1 VRLKPGCVRSLRT
14 QQRALCSM
22 PIFEPRPVFGLVG
35 FLWIDGQS
43 ALIVLRSEI
52 KFPGALRGVGI
63 PVFLESLIL
72 AQDERW
78 RRA

>member
-1 VRLKPGCVRSLRT
+1 
-14 QQRALCSM
+14 M
-22 PIFEPRPVFGLVG
+22 PIFEPQPSPLVGVG

-43 ALIVLRSEI
+43 VLIVSQSEI
-52 KFPGALRGVGI
+52 ELPDAFGCWEPF
-63 PVFLESLIL
+63 FLESLIL